1 MSDSYGPSPFEKSAM
16 LLHLGSQKK
25 SSGGAAAS
33 SDEAKAAPSAKV
45 ESIPSS
51 GSRGD
56 NAGES
61 PQIKIKVLGSGEH
74 DKTKNSGK
82 ILEL

>member
-1 MSDSYGPSPFEKSAM
+1 MSDSYGPGPLEKSAM
-16 LLHLGSQKK
+16 LLQLGSQKK

-33 SDEAKAAPSAKV
+33 ADAAPSAKI

-51 GSRGD
+51 GSRGE
-56 NAGES
+56 NSGQS
-61 PQIKIKVLGSGEH
+61 PQIKILVLGSGEH